1 MGSGKLLN
9 NNSSLF
15 DLFLVKKRQMFAPE
29 SMGLILS
36 KAIQIKRLSVE

>member
-9 NNSSLF
+9 YNSSQF

-29 SMGLILS
+29 S
-36 KAIQIKRLSVE
+36 KA